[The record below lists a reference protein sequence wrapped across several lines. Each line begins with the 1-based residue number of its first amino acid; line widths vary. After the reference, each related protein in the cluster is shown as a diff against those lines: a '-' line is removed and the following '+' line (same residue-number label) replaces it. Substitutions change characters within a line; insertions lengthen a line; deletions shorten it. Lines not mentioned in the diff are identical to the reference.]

1 MTDSCNTSTKNAI
14 TVKAAST
21 AAPGSRT
28 CKPVPLI
35 RRPTKLES
43 ITTRTVTGIA
53 DNAPKR
59 NSFSANFSNAY
70 VIPHLINHFAHSV
83 KHRFTQSKKTN
94 DFAYL
99 RNIWHLRKN
108 PNASR
113 KCNIEAQ
120 PMKVGSSSVYV
131 SHAWLSRP
139 LAGDSS
145 RQWASLGTG
154 LTTPVTREPPGT
166 SASAPGRCATPTC
179 STTSDIRTFQEK
191 PYDPALRD

>member
-1 MTDSCNTSTKNAI
+1 MTSSCNTSTKNAI

-35 RRPTKLES
+35 RRPNKIGS
-43 ITTRTVTGIA
+43 ITATTVTGIA

-59 NSFSANFSNAY
+59 NSCSANLSNVY
-70 VIPHLINHFAHSV
+70 FIPHFLTQFAHSV
-83 KHRFTQSKKTN
+83 KDRFTQSKTTN

-99 RNIWHLRKN
+99 RNIWHLLKN

-154 LTTPVTREPPGT
+154 LTTPVTREPPGDLGLCT
-166 SASAPGRCATPTC
+166 RKMRHAHLLNDVRHP
-179 STTSDIRTFQEK
+179 DI
-191 PYDPALRD
+191 P